1 MDPILSF
8 KLVVLGDTSVGKSCL
23 SVRWVRGE
31 FFDYQEPTIGAAFLT
46 QTVSLEDCTV
56 RFELWDTAGQ
66 ERYRSL
72 APMYYRGAAAAV
84 VVFDVTNRDTF
95 EGAKSWVKE
104 LQRRGDQ
111 NVVIALAGNKADV
124 RDRRQVEFEEAS
136 TYAREN
142 GILYMDTSA
151 KSGLNVKE
159 LFAGIAKR
167 MPRNQ
172 KQRDA
177 DVGMVD
183 LTEKPKAQAG
193 KGSSEGG
200 GCCK

>member
-1 MDPILSF
+1 MADRAVLSF

-56 RFELWDTAGQ
+56 RFELWVSSFFVSSGLAIGAPSRACAPPLPQDTAGQ

-95 EGAKSWVKE
+95 DGAKSWV
-104 LQRRGDQ
+104 R
-111 NVVIALAGNKADV
+111 
-124 RDRRQVEFEEAS
+124 S
-136 TYAREN
+136 
-142 GILYMDTSA
+142 
-151 KSGLNVKE
+151 
-159 LFAGIAKR
+159 
-167 MPRNQ
+167 
-172 KQRDA
+172 
-177 DVGMVD
+177 
-183 LTEKPKAQAG
+183 
-193 KGSSEGG
+193 
-200 GCCK
+200 C